1 MDDDAGAEKAD
12 AGKDTLNDAAG
23 GVGRFRDISKGGRQ
37 HHDGRGR
44 EPHQPK
50 GSQSDRFAMQIAIE
64 ADQPARKV
72 AAPRR
77 NTISD
82 QSSKA
87 MLP

>member
-1 MDDDAGAEKAD
+1 
-12 AGKDTLNDAAG
+12 
-23 GVGRFRDISKGGRQ
+23 
-37 HHDGRGR
+37 
-44 EPHQPK
+44 
-50 GSQSDRFAMQIAIE
+50 MQIAIE